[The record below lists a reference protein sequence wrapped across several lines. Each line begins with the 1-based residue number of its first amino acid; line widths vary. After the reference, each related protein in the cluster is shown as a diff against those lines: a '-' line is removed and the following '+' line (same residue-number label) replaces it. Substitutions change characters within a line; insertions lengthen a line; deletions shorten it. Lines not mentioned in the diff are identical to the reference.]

1 MKRYVVQLTPAE
13 RAHLEALTRKG
24 TCRARTVKRALV
36 LLAAAEGQTDAAIAA
51 QVRVSTATAERL
63 RRRCVE
69 DGVAAAVADRPR
81 PGKARKL
88 DGRQEAH
95 LLALACTEPPA
106 GRKCWTM
113 QLLADKLVEQKLVG
127 GISDETVRR
136 VLKRGTS
143 NRGR

>member
-1 MKRYVVQLTPAE
+1 MKRHVVTLTPAA
-13 RAHLEALTRKG
+13 RADLEALTRKG
-24 TCRARTVKRALV
+24 THRARTVKRALV
-36 LLAAAEGQTDAAIAA
+36 LLAAADGHPDAAIAE
-51 QVRVSTATAERL
+51 QVRVSTATVERL

-69 DGVAAAVADRPR
+69 DGVAAAVSDRPR

-95 LLALACTEPPA
+95 LLALACTDPPD

-113 QLLADKLVEQKLVG
+113 QLLADKLVEQQLVG
-127 GISDETVRR
+127 AISDETVRR
-136 VLKRGTS
+136 VLKKGTS

>member
-13 RAHLEALTRKG
+13 RADREALTRKG

-36 LLAAAEGQTDAAIAA
+36 LLAAADGRTDAVIAA

-63 RRRCVE
+63 RRRCVAA
-69 DGVAAAVADRPR
+69 GVAAAVADRPR

-106 GRKCWTM
+106 GRQSWTM
-113 QLLADKLVEQKLVG
+113 QLLADKLVEQQLVEA
-127 GISDETVRR
+127 ISDETVRR
-136 VLKRGTS
+136 VLKKGTS
-143 NRGR
+143 NRGK